1 MQNINYKQGDK
12 MKKIQ
17 KIILSLIPFTG
28 LFAEE
33 AVMAVGKLAAPFGA
47 GFVVIGAG
55 IGIGML
61 ASAAA
66 NATARQPE
74 AANEIRT
81 AANLPLFLLEGVA
94 IIALVVCLLASF

>member
-1 MQNINYKQGDK
+1 
-12 MKKIQ
+12 MKKVQ
-17 KIILSLIPFTG
+17 KIILGLIPFTG

-66 NATARQPE
+66 NATPRSESSPLSGASAGAAAPRAAR
-74 AANEIRT
+74 RS
-81 AANLPLFLLEGVA
+81 G
-94 IIALVVCLLASF
+94 LARSAVGGRGADE